1 MLGKS
6 ALGAGIGVVLL
17 LTYGRGFC
25 LVAGIYNVFVASE
38 IRKDLQMVVSGKV
51 QSGGFIYVESCNAR
65 LCTDS
70 M

>member
-1 MLGKS
+1 M
-6 ALGAGIGVVLL
+6 
-17 LTYGRGFC
+17 
-25 LVAGIYNVFVASE
+25 AGIYNVLVASE

>member
-1 MLGKS
+1 MLGKF

-25 LVAGIYNVFVASE
+25 LVAGIYNVLVASE